1 MKRILSKEKYIFSK
15 ILIIVF
21 LINIHFY
28 YRALK
33 KKNYPHLRIKYL
45 DEHLS
50 FTFYNENQFLTLI
63 FIYN

>member
-33 KKNYPHLRIKYL
+33 KIITHILGSN
-45 DEHLS
+45 
-50 FTFYNENQFLTLI
+50 T
-63 FIYN
+63 